1 MHIFLLFSKKYD
13 KIFQNK
19 RLNYM
24 EDSSMYFAIIGDIIN
39 SKNISIDNNLQ
50 VRNEVQIKLNKILE
64 DINKKYSDIIAA
76 NFLIT
81 LGDEFQGLLNNP
93 QYIFE
98 IIETIRI
105 NIYPIKIRF
114 GIGIGEIY
122 TEINRDMAIGAD
134 GPAYYSARNMI
145 DQIKS
150 LEKGKMNGSV
160 NTMVKEE
167 TGHHPH
173 EINLMN
179 SNLQLCSFVENNW
192 TLKQRELIKKIMLEK
207 KSQVEAA
214 EALGISQSSV
224 QRRLKA
230 AGFYD
235 YIHGINTISTI
246 VNEIWG

>member
-1 MHIFLLFSKKYD
+1 
-13 KIFQNK
+13 
-19 RLNYM
+19 
-24 EDSSMYFAIIGDIIN
+24 MYFAIIGDIIN
-39 SKNISIDNNLQ
+39 SKSINTDNKLQ
-50 VRNEVQIKLNKILE
+50 VRNEVQINLSKILDE
-64 DINKKYSDIIAA
+64 INKKYSDDIAA

-81 LGDEFQGLLNNP
+81 LGDEFQGLLNHP
-93 QYIFE
+93 KYIFE
-98 IIETIRI
+98 IIETIKL
-105 NIYPIKIRF
+105 NIYPIKLRF
-114 GIGIGEIY
+114 GIGIGTMY

-134 GPAYYSARNMI
+134 GPAYYNAREMVE
-145 DQIKS
+145 QIKV

-160 NTMVKEE
+160 NIMIKEE
-167 TGHHPH
+167 TGLHPH

-179 SNLQLCSFVENNW
+179 SNLQLCSSIENNW

-214 EALGISQSSV
+214 EVLGISQSSV

-235 YIHGINTISTI
+235 YIQGVETISTI